1 VRPTNP
7 LRLIRPGERPPAPAS
22 RELPIEGQVLLIATF
37 FLTVFGLIMVYSA
50 SSAHAM
56 TNPAFNYDSL
66 YFIKNGLLFT
76 AAGVVLLVGLIF
88 MPAAWIRKVALPVF
102 GLSVLALI
110 ALAIPGVGLT
120 INGATRWLPLGPV
133 SIQPSEFAKLGM
145 LLVVAAILATRG
157 RPPDTVRQLLFPI
170 GALVAVV
177 CGLIMLQPDLG
188 TTLAI
193 CIMVFAVLIAAGAR
207 TVLLAQIV
215 AAGLVLGAI
224 AIWAAP
230 YRRDRIF
237 AFLDPWGQSQDGA
250 YQVVQAMIAIGSGGI
265 FGQGLGSSVQKVN
278 FLPEAHTD
286 MIFAVIGEELG
297 LVGAV
302 FTIGLFAA
310 FAWAGFTIAVRA
322 TDPFQRLV
330 AAGATALVAG
340 QAVIN
345 LGAVMG
351 ILPLTG
357 IPLPL
362 ISHGSSSRVVVLILV
377 GLLVA
382 ISREPQ
388 IAPARPRRARS
399 DADGEA
405 AAPSLRRRRR
415 APVEA

>member
-1 VRPTNP
+1 
-7 LRLIRPGERPPAPAS
+7 
-22 RELPIEGQVLLIATF
+22 
-37 FLTVFGLIMVYSA
+37 
-50 SSAHAM
+50 
-56 TNPAFNYDSL
+56 
-66 YFIKNGLLFT
+66 
-76 AAGVVLLVGLIF
+76 
-88 MPAAWIRKVALPVF
+88 
-102 GLSVLALI
+102 
-110 ALAIPGVGLT
+110 
-120 INGATRWLPLGPV
+120 
-133 SIQPSEFAKLGM
+133 
-145 LLVVAAILATRG
+145 
-157 RPPDTVRQLLFPI
+157 
-170 GALVAVV
+170 
-177 CGLIMLQPDLG
+177 
-188 TTLAI
+188 
-193 CIMVFAVLIAAGAR
+193 
-207 TVLLAQIV
+207 
-215 AAGLVLGAI
+215 
-224 AIWAAP
+224 

-250 YQVVQAMIAIGSGGI
+250 YQVVQAMIAVGSGGI

-302 FTIGLFAA
+302 ITIGLFAA
-310 FAWAGFTIAVRA
+310 FAWAGFTIAARA
-322 TDPFQRLV
+322 ADPFQRLV

-340 QAVIN
+340 QAVIH

-388 IAPARPRRARS
+388 IAPARPRRARP

-405 AAPSLRRRRR
+405 AAPSPRRRRR

>member
-1 VRPTNP
+1 VP
-7 LRLIRPGERPPAPAS
+7 PG

-56 TNPAFNYDSL
+56 TNPDFNHDSL

-88 MPAAWIRKVALPVF
+88 MPAAWIRKLALPVF
-102 GLSVLALI
+102 GLSLLALI

-120 INGATRWLPLGPV
+120 FNGATRWLPLGPV
-133 SIQPSEFAKLGM
+133 SIQPSEFAKLGV
-145 LLVVAAILATRG
+145 LLVVAAIITTRG
-157 RPPDTVRQLLFPI
+157 RAPDTIRVLLFPI

-177 CGLIMLQPDLG
+177 CLLVMLQPDLG

-193 CIMVFAVLIAAGAR
+193 CVMTFAVLIAAGAR
-207 TVLLAQIV
+207 KLLLAQI
-215 AAGLVLGAI
+215 AAVGFVLGAI

-230 YRRDRIF
+230 YRRERMF
-237 AFLDPWGQSQDGA
+237 AYLDPWGQSQDGA

-302 FTIGLFAA
+302 ITIGLFAA
-310 FAWAGFTIAVRA
+310 FAWAGFTIAARA
-322 TDPFQRLV
+322 ADPFQRLV

-340 QAVIN
+340 QAIIN

-351 ILPLTG
+351 ALPLTG

-388 IAPARPRRARS
+388 AAPARPRRTRP
-399 DADGEA
+399 ADEA
-405 AAPSLRRRRR
+405 APEPSPRRRRR
-415 APVEA
+415 APVGA

>member
-1 VRPTNP
+1 MRRPNP
-7 LRLIRPGERPPAPAS
+7 LRLIRPGERPAAPPG

-56 TNPAFNYDSL
+56 TNPDFNYDSL

-76 AAGVVLLVGLIF
+76 AAGVVLLGGLIF
-88 MPAAWIRKVALPVF
+88 MPAAWIRHLAVPAFLVSF
-102 GLSVLALI
+102 LALV
-110 ALAIPGVGLT
+110 ALAIPGVGLN
-120 INGATRWLPLGPV
+120 INGATRWLPLGPITV
-133 SIQPSEFAKLGM
+133 QPSEFAKLGV
-145 LLVVAAILATRG
+145 LLVVAAIIATRG
-157 RPPDTVRQLLFPI
+157 RPPATVRELLFPI

-193 CIMVFAVLIAAGAR
+193 CVMVFAVLIAAGAR
-207 TVLLAQIV
+207 ATLLAKVV
-215 AAGLVLGAI
+215 AAGLALGTI
-224 AIWAAP
+224 LIWAAP

-250 YQVVQAMIAIGSGGI
+250 YQVVQAMIAVGSGGI

-297 LVGAV
+297 LVGAII
-302 FTIGLFAA
+302 TIGLFAA
-310 FAWAGFTIAVRA
+310 FAWAGFTIAARA
-322 TDPFQRLV
+322 ADPFQRLV
-330 AAGATALVAG
+330 AAGATALVTG
-340 QAVIN
+340 QAIIN

-362 ISHGSSSRVVVLILV
+362 ISHGSSSRVVVLMLV
-377 GLLVA
+377 GLLIA

-388 IAPARPRRARS
+388 IAPPRRRS
-399 DADGEA
+399 APRPADDDAPE
-405 AAPSLRRRRR
+405 PTPRRRRR

>member
-1 VRPTNP
+1 MRPTNP
-7 LRLIRPGERPPAPAS
+7 LRLIRPGERASAPPG

-56 TNPAFNYDSL
+56 TNPDFNHDSL

-76 AAGVVLLVGLIF
+76 AAGVVLLGGLIF
-88 MPAAWIRKVALPVF
+88 MPAAWIRKLALPVF
-102 GLSVLALI
+102 GLSLLALI

-133 SIQPSEFAKLGM
+133 SIQPSEFAKLGV
-145 LLVVAAILATRG
+145 LLVVAVIIATRG
-157 RPPDTVRQLLFPI
+157 RAPDTVRELLFPI

-177 CGLIMLQPDLG
+177 CVLVMLQPDLG

-193 CIMVFAVLIAAGAR
+193 CVMTFAVLIAAGAR
-207 TVLLAQIV
+207 KALLAKVV
-215 AAGLVLGAI
+215 AAGLAAGAI

-297 LVGAV
+297 LVGAII
-302 FTIGLFAA
+302 TIGLFGA
-310 FAWAGFTIAVRA
+310 FTWAGFTIAARA
-322 TDPFQRLV
+322 ADPFQRLV

-340 QAVIN
+340 QAIIN

-388 IAPARPRRARS
+388 VAAARPRRAKPT
-399 DADGEA
+399 DDEA
-405 AAPSLRRRRR
+405 PEPSPRRRRR
-415 APVEA
+415 SPVEA

>member
-1 VRPTNP
+1 MRPTNP
-7 LRLIRPGERPPAPAS
+7 LRLIRPGERPPAPAG

-56 TNPAFNYDSL
+56 TNPAFNHDSL

-170 GALVAVV
+170 GAIVAVV

-207 TVLLAQIV
+207 KVLLAQIV
-215 AAGLVLGAI
+215 TAGLVLGAI

-250 YQVVQAMIAIGSGGI
+250 YQVVQAMIAVGSGGI

-302 FTIGLFAA
+302 ITIGLFAA
-310 FAWAGFTIAVRA
+310 FAWAGFTIAARA
-322 TDPFQRLV
+322 ADPFQRLV

-388 IAPARPRRARS
+388 IAPARPRRARP

-405 AAPSLRRRRR
+405 AAPSPRRRRR

>member
-1 VRPTNP
+1 MRRPRP
-7 LRLIRPGERPPAPAS
+7 LRLIRPGERPDAPPG
-22 RELPIEGQVLLIATF
+22 RELPIEGQVLLISAF
-37 FLTVFGLIMVYSA
+37 FLTIFGTIMVYSA

-56 TNPAFNYDSL
+56 TNPDFNHDSL
-66 YFIKNGLLFT
+66 YFVKNGLLYT
-76 AAGVVLLVGLIF
+76 VAGVVLMVGLVFMPAGWIRRFAPLVFAGSLVGL
-88 MPAAWIRKVALPVF
+88 L
-102 GLSVLALI
+102 LLAV
-110 ALAIPGVGLT
+110 PGVGLT

-133 SIQPSEFAKLGM
+133 TVQPSEFAKLGV
-145 LLVVAAILATRG
+145 LLVVAAILATRR
-157 RPPDTVRQLLFPI
+157 RPPDTVRELAFPI
-170 GALVAVV
+170 GAIVGVVGMLV
-177 CGLIMLQPDLG
+177 MLQPDLG

-193 CIMVFAVLIAAGAR
+193 CVMVLAVLIAAGTRAS
-207 TVLLAQIV
+207 LLAKV
-215 AAGLVLGAI
+215 MAAGLVLGAI

-230 YRRDRIF
+230 YRRERLL
-237 AFLDPWGQSQDGA
+237 AFLDPWAQSQDGA

-297 LVGAV
+297 LVGAIV
-302 FTIGLFAA
+302 TVGLFGA
-310 FAWAGFTIAVRA
+310 FAWAGFTIALRA
-322 TDPFQRLV
+322 ADPFQRLL
-330 AAGATALVAG
+330 AAGATALVTG

-362 ISHGSSSRVVVLILV
+362 ISYGSSSRIVVLVLV

-388 IAPARPRRARS
+388 VAPPRPRRRAPEPEPS
-399 DADGEA
+399 APEA
-405 AAPSLRRRRR
+405 APRRRRR
-415 APVEA
+415 APAGA